1 MTKLNRSEANGK
13 RISSRLLGIVGVSA
27 AVICVAQCQR
37 SGPSVSTAPTQTA
50 EVKLVS
56 RASHTPSK
64 PLVKKMVIDKPA
76 DISAQPGGTEQAE
89 QNAGVKQSNSPAQ
102 SSSKEPSLE
111 EFAQSDPLGF
121 AKHCLDHCRKNVK
134 DYRCTFVKQ
143 EKIAGELLDPQVVDV
158 RFRSQPYSV
167 DMEFVENVRSCG
179 RALYV
184 EGKWTNEDNEKLAW
198 VKPGGA
204 ILRALVPKI
213 KQPIHGPRAEKESRR
228 TIDQF
233 GFERTLELIV
243 KYAVEAKAKG
253 ELELTYVGIGE
264 VDNRPTFVF
273 QRKLPYTGEEFPYP
287 DNILVYHIDQEYL
300 MPVSC
305 QAFADDDASDL
316 LGSYVYQNVELNV
329 GYDDDDFDP
338 ELIGF

>member
-1 MTKLNRSEANGK
+1 MTKNNRFVANGNG
-13 RISSRLLGIVGVSA
+13 ISGRLLGILGLSA
-27 AVICVAQCQR
+27 AVICVAQCQQ
-37 SGPSVSTAPTQTA
+37 SGPTMSTAPTQATD
-50 EVKLVS
+50 VKLVTRVS
-56 RASHTPSK
+56 RSPSK
-64 PLVKKMVIDKPA
+64 PFVKKTPIDRPSDA
-76 DISAQPGGTEQAE
+76 GAQPGELERSVDAE
-89 QNAGVKQSNSPAQ
+89 RGSNISNASAA
-102 SSSKEPSLE
+102 ERSLE
-111 EFAQSDPLGF
+111 QFAQADPLGF
-121 AKHCLDHCRKNVK
+121 AEYCLQRCRESVK
-134 DYRCTFVKQ
+134 DYRCTFVKR
-143 EKIAGELLDPQVVDV
+143 EKIGGAVLDPQVVDV

-167 DMEFVENVRSCG
+167 DMEFVENVRSCA

-184 EGKWTNEDNEKLAW
+184 EGKWTNDDNEKLAW

-253 ELELTYVGIGE
+253 ELGLRYVGIGE
-264 VDNRPTFVF
+264 VDGRPTFVF
-273 QRKLPYTGEEFPYP
+273 ERNLPYTGEEFPYP

-305 QAFADDDASDL
+305 QSYADEEATDL

-329 GYDDDDFDP
+329 GYHDSDFDP
-338 ELIGF
+338 DLIDF